1 MLEYDVIITKK
12 LFICNI
18 RRLEYKFTTNANFSS
33 HILMK
38 TRTLEISSK
47 FMIFQWNTIIINN
60 IADSLICDKLEENFS
75 DWIDECIKIVVIK
88 DWSK

>member
-33 HILMK
+33 DILMK

-47 FMIFQWNTIIINN
+47 FMIFQ
-60 IADSLICDKLEENFS
+60 
-75 DWIDECIKIVVIK
+75 
-88 DWSK
+88 